1 MAVEAFLEKV
11 KQLRIPMWIRH
22 VVVPGLTDTQEN
34 VEAVY
39 QKAKRYPNL
48 EKIEWLP
55 FHTMCLEKYQQ
66 MGIPFPLEGTPPMDA
81 ERVKALTAP
90 YIV

>member
-1 MAVEAFLEKV
+1 MC
-11 KQLRIPMWIRH
+11 IR
-22 VVVPGLTDTQEN
+22 D
-34 VEAVY
+34 
-39 QKAKRYPNL
+39 R

-81 ERVKALTAP
+81 EKVKALTAP